1 MNLDA
6 TWLND
11 DVKVWV
17 AENEQGALIP
27 FQELSERAPGLS
39 VRRPSAKYM
48 LAMKAR
54 AARLPFPG
62 QRGDY
67 DDLVYLLRH
76 IQTKSVDEVDKLVGQ
91 YFLGDCLPEKHRAIV
106 EAALKDAYPS

>member
-1 MNLDA
+1 LPNWQRSDRF
-6 TWLND
+6 

-17 AENEQGALIP
+17 AENEQDALIP
-27 FQELSERAPGLS
+27 FQEVSERSPGVS
-39 VRRPSAKYM
+39 VKRPSSKYM
-48 LAMKAR
+48 LAIKAR

-76 IQTKSVDEVDKLVGQ
+76 TQTKAIDEVDKLVGK
-91 YFLGDCLPEKHRAIV
+91 YFPGDCLPEKHRAIV
-106 EAALKDAYPS
+106 EAALKDAFPS